1 MSTSIARKQI
11 LAPGVLFFL
20 FFFHKIREMLL
31 PAVHDDTIY
40 HGEGFKELN
49 FQSFSSL
56 VQWFST
62 S

>member
-11 LAPGVLFFL
+11 LAPGVLFF
-20 FFFHKIREMLL
+20 FHEIREMLL